1 MSKLPTSLLTRP
13 RAAGLLPSTTPSTTS
28 STASSLRRTA
38 GNQQPLQVRHATFVE
53 RPRRPYEFTQLVQ
66 LSDGSTFT
74 VRTTMPQALLKVTK
88 DTRNHALWQPNDKSL
103 RNVEVDEAGK
113 LAAFRDRFGRSWD
126 QEKKKTEEEEEEE
139 AAKAEV
145 AADKGDQAK
154 KVGKD
159 GEPAGKMADKKAAVP
174 VVEEAVEE
182 AVEEDDGYDSLVDL
196 ISGYASG
203 TQDGTAGGMT
213 AKELEKKE
221 KAELAAKVAA
231 RKAGK
236 AK

>member
-1 MSKLPTSLLTRP
+1 
-13 RAAGLLPSTTPSTTS
+13 
-28 STASSLRRTA
+28 
-38 GNQQPLQVRHATFVE
+38 
-53 RPRRPYEFTQLVQ
+53 
-66 LSDGSTFT
+66 
-74 VRTTMPQALLKVTK
+74 MPQALLKVTK

-139 AAKAEV
+139 EAAKAEV

-159 GEPAGKMADKKAAVP
+159 GEPAGTMADKKAAVP

-182 AVEEDDGYDSLVDL
+182 EDGYDSLVDL